1 MNDDETMQ
9 ELYNKIFTM
18 NTRLS
23 NEYDAVAVAA
33 IFVAQ
38 AMRMYR
44 TMLND
49 DEFNRMVETI
59 SQSANETKP
68 FTMDIFDTDSDTLHQ
83 EIL

>member
-1 MNDDETMQ
+1 MNDETMQ

-18 NTRLS
+18 NTKLS

-68 FTMDIFDTDSDTLHQ
+68 FTMDIFDTDSDTLH
-83 EIL
+83 

>member
-1 MNDDETMQ
+1 MNDETMQ

-68 FTMDIFDTDSDTLHQ
+68 FTLDSFDTDSDTLH
-83 EIL
+83 

>member
-1 MNDDETMQ
+1 MNDETMQ

-18 NTRLS
+18 NTKLS
-23 NEYDAVAVAA
+23 NEYDAMAVAA

-68 FTMDIFDTDSDTLHQ
+68 FTMDIFDTDSDTLH
-83 EIL
+83 

>member
-1 MNDDETMQ
+1 MNDETMQ

-68 FTMDIFDTDSDTLHQ
+68 FTMDIFDTDSDTLH
-83 EIL
+83 

>member
-68 FTMDIFDTDSDTLHQ
+68 FTLDSFDTDSDTLH
-83 EIL
+83 

>member
-33 IFVAQ
+33 IFVSQ

-68 FTMDIFDTDSDTLHQ
+68 FTLDSFDTDSDTLH
-83 EIL
+83 

>member
-1 MNDDETMQ
+1 MNDETMQ

-18 NTRLS
+18 NTKLS
-23 NEYDAVAVAA
+23 NEYDATAVAA

-59 SQSANETKP
+59 SQSSNETKP
-68 FTMDIFDTDSDTLHQ
+68 FTLDSFDTDSDTLH
-83 EIL
+83 

>member
-68 FTMDIFDTDSDTLHQ
+68 FTMDIFDTDSDTLH
-83 EIL
+83 

>member
-68 FTMDIFDTDSDTLHQ
+68 FTLDSFDTDSGTLH
-83 EIL
+83 

>member
-23 NEYDAVAVAA
+23 NEYDATAVAA

-68 FTMDIFDTDSDTLHQ
+68 FTLDIFDTDSDTLH
-83 EIL
+83 

>member
-1 MNDDETMQ
+1 MIDDDTMQ

-18 NTRLS
+18 NTKLS
-23 NEYDAVAVAA
+23 NEYDATAVAA

-59 SQSANETKP
+59 SQSSNETKP
-68 FTMDIFDTDSDTLHQ
+68 FTLDSFDTDSGTLH
-83 EIL
+83 

>member
-1 MNDDETMQ
+1 MNDETMQ

-18 NTRLS
+18 NTKLS

-68 FTMDIFDTDSDTLHQ
+68 FTLDSFDTDSGTLH
-83 EIL
+83 

>member
-1 MNDDETMQ
+1 MNDETMQ

-18 NTRLS
+18 NTKLS
-23 NEYDAVAVAA
+23 NEYDATAVAA
-33 IFVAQ
+33 IFVVQ

-68 FTMDIFDTDSDTLHQ
+68 FTLDSFDTDSGTLH
-83 EIL
+83 

>member
-1 MNDDETMQ
+1 MIDDDTMQ

-18 NTRLS
+18 NAKLS
-23 NEYDAVAVAA
+23 NEYSAMIVAS

-49 DEFNRMVETI
+49 DEFKRMVETI

-68 FTMDIFDTDSDTLHQ
+68 FTLDSFDTDSDTLH
-83 EIL
+83 

>member
-1 MNDDETMQ
+1 MNDETMQ

-18 NTRLS
+18 NTKLS
-23 NEYDAVAVAA
+23 NEYDATAVAA

-68 FTMDIFDTDSDTLHQ
+68 FTLDSFDTDSGTLHY

>member
-1 MNDDETMQ
+1 MENIMNDDTMQ

-18 NTRLS
+18 NTKLS
-23 NEYDAVAVAA
+23 NEYDAMAVAA

-68 FTMDIFDTDSDTLHQ
+68 FTMDIFDTDSDTLH
-83 EIL
+83 

>member
-1 MNDDETMQ
+1 MNDETMQ

-18 NTRLS
+18 NTKLS

-68 FTMDIFDTDSDTLHQ
+68 FTLDSFDTDSDTLH
-83 EIL
+83 

>member
-1 MNDDETMQ
+1 MNDETMQ

-68 FTMDIFDTDSDTLHQ
+68 FTLDSFDTDSGTLH
-83 EIL
+83 

>member
-44 TMLND
+44 TMFND

-68 FTMDIFDTDSDTLHQ
+68 FTLDSFDTDSDTLH
-83 EIL
+83 